1 MDAAKPFKILFLC
14 TGNSARSILAEFII
28 KRTGRGRFESH
39 SAGASP
45 KGFVHPLA
53 LDVLREDYRMDVNGV
68 RSKSWSEFEGTPFDF
83 VITLCDSAKEACPVW
98 PGQPIVAHWS
108 SPDPA
113 AFEGTEE
120 EKRRFFVQVAT
131 QIQRRID
138 LLCCLPF
145 EKLNALSL
153 RRATEEIGQKE
164 QIETQVPTL

>member
-1 MDAAKPFKILFLC
+1 MDPSKPFKILFLC

-28 KRTGRGRFESH
+28 KRAGRGRFDSY

-53 LDVLREDYRMDVNGV
+53 LDVLRDDYRMDVSGA
-68 RSKSWSEFEGTPFDF
+68 RSKAWSEFEGTEFDF

-113 AFEGTEE
+113 AFEGTED
-120 EKRRFFVQVAT
+120 EKRRFFAQVAT

-145 EKLNALSL
+145 NQLNVLSL
-153 RRATEEIGQKE
+153 AQETKDIGQKE
-164 QIETQVPTL
+164 KIDTKVSSQ

>member
-1 MDAAKPFKILFLC
+1 MHHSKPFKILFLC

-28 KRTGRGRFESH
+28 KRSGAGRFESY

-53 LDVLREDYRMDVNGV
+53 LDVLREDYRMDVSGA
-68 RSKSWSEFEGTPFDF
+68 RSKSWSEYNNVQFDF
-83 VITLCDSAKEACPVW
+83 VITLCDSAKEACPIW

-113 AFEGTEE
+113 AFEGAEDA
-120 EKRRFFVQVAT
+120 KRRFFVQVAG

-153 RRATEEIGQKE
+153 AQATSEIGEKE
-164 QIETQVPTL
+164 RIETRVPTL